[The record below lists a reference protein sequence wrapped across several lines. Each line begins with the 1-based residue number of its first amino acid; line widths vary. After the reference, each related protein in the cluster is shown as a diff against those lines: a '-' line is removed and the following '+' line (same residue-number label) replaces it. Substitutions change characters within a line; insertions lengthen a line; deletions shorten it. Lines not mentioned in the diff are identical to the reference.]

1 MEMTKDTIVY
11 EFKLTL
17 GDLFDMVNYMEG
29 EDEQVNEL
37 TQDQF
42 DELNAYLGDA
52 VTEAISDFIQDL
64 RN

>member
-1 MEMTKDTIVY
+1 MEMTKDTIIY

>member
-52 VTEAISDFIQDL
+52 VTEAILDFVRDV

>member
-1 MEMTKDTIVY
+1 MEMTKDTVVY

>member
-1 MEMTKDTIVY
+1 MEMTNDTIIY

>member
-1 MEMTKDTIVY
+1 MEMTKDTVVY

-17 GDLFDMVNYMEG
+17 GDLFEMVNYMEG
-29 EDEQVNEL
+29 DDEQLNEL
-37 TQDQF
+37 TQDQI

-52 VTEAISDFIQDL
+52 VTEAILDFVRDV

>member
-1 MEMTKDTIVY
+1 MEMTNDTVVY

-17 GDLFDMVNYMEG
+17 GDLFEMVNYMEG
-29 EDEQVNEL
+29 EDEQLNEL
-37 TQDQF
+37 TQDQI

-52 VTEAISDFIQDL
+52 VTEAILDFVRDV

>member
-1 MEMTKDTIVY
+1 MEMTKDTVVY

-17 GDLFDMVNYMEG
+17 GDLFEMVNYMEG
-29 EDEQVNEL
+29 EDEQLNEL